1 MARRELRDA
10 QWTPIKELL
19 PGTASDPGRTA
30 TATRTCVDAVRW
42 IARTGAHWREL
53 PDSVGAG
60 NRVFQRE
67 NRWAKAGVW
76 ERIFQPLSDDPDC
89 EDVLMDS
96 TLVRAHQPRAGANGG
111 REALG
116 RSNGGLPTTLHTAGD
131 AGGNPVRFL
140 LTPGPASEYTQAAPL
155 LTGFPAHQGLADQG
169 DDRQKIVDAG
179 EKTGAQAVI
188 PPRSHLKNPR
198 AGDVALYAE
207 RDRIEGFFNTL
218 KHDRGVATR
227 SCTRARNVAA
237 LIYLAAALIWMK

>member
-89 EDVLMDS
+89 ED
-96 TLVRAHQPRAGANGG
+96 
-111 REALG
+111 
-116 RSNGGLPTTLHTAGD
+116 
-131 AGGNPVRFL
+131 
-140 LTPGPASEYTQAAPL
+140 
-155 LTGFPAHQGLADQG
+155 
-169 DDRQKIVDAG
+169 
-179 EKTGAQAVI
+179 
-188 PPRSHLKNPR
+188 
-198 AGDVALYAE
+198 
-207 RDRIEGFFNTL
+207 
-218 KHDRGVATR
+218 
-227 SCTRARNVAA
+227 
-237 LIYLAAALIWMK
+237 